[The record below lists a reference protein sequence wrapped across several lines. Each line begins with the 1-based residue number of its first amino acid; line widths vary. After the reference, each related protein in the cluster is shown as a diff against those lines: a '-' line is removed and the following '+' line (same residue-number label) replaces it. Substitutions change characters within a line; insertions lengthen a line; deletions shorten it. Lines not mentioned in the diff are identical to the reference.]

1 MTAARKPALRARHR
15 EGFFSAPA
23 RRYAV
28 EQVSEEAQIMEEP
41 PKTGWFRNAAA
52 WLYEAFASPHNTA
65 VSIIVIVLLGSFIA
79 VDELVRHI

>member
-23 RRYAV
+23 RRYDI

-65 VSIIVIVLLGSFIA
+65 VSIIVIVLLASFIA
-79 VDELVRHI
+79 ADALAHYL